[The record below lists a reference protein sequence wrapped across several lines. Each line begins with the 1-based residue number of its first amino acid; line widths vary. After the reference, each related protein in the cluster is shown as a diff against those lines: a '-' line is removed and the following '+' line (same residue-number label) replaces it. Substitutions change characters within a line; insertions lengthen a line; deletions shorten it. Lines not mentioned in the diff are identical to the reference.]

1 MAYRR
6 GYSQQADYY
15 DDENDRRNLEHEND
29 YWHSDA
35 GQYHLRY
42 DACRGDEY
50 RRRNAEVMHHM
61 TSIYFSKKVIW
72 ILVISI
78 VLSLLIAPLKD
89 FMIMMVGL
97 NFMIFF
103 MLVLYC
109 YITAKTR
116 VRPEIRSR
124 HDAIMMSAQDKAFR
138 RR

>member
-6 GYSQQADYY
+6 GYSPQADYY
-15 DDENDRRNLEHEND
+15 DDENYRRGLEHEND
-29 YWHSDA
+29 YWHSEA

-42 DACRGDEY
+42 DADRDDEL

-72 ILVISI
+72 ILVITV
-78 VLSLLIAPLKD
+78 VLSLLTAPLNN
-89 FMIMMVGL
+89 FVIMMMGL

-103 MLVLYC
+103 MLFLYS
-109 YITAKTR
+109 YVTAKTR

-124 HDAIMMSAQDKAFR
+124 HDAILMSAQHKAFR
-138 RR
+138 R